1 MNTMEAIC
9 SRKSVR
15 CYNGKNISEAEL
27 KQLLKAAY
35 ATPVGM
41 KAYDTLILTVVTNK
55 DFMDKLNADSAAMM
69 GRSDAVPLY
78 GAPTLIIVS
87 STLPGGARDNV
98 AYSNAAC
105 IVENIALEAV
115 ELGIGTCHIWGAIRA
130 LNANPELVKKLNLP
144 EGYVPCC
151 AVILGHTDETYELRE
166 IPMDRIK
173 TDYLA

>member
-9 SRKSVR
+9 SRKSIR
-15 CYNGKNISEAEL
+15 SYNGKNISEAEL

-35 ATPVGM
+35 AAPVGM
-41 KAYDTLILTVVTNK
+41 KAYDTLILTVVTNQA
-55 DFMDKLNADSAAMM
+55 FMDKLNADSAAMT
-69 GRSDAVPLY
+69 GRPDAIPLY

-98 AYSNAAC
+98 AYSSAAC

-130 LNANPELVKKLNLP
+130 LNANPELVKELNLP

-151 AVILGHTDETYELRE
+151 AVILGHTDEAYGLRE
-166 IPMDRIK
+166 IPAGRIK
-173 TDYLA
+173 TNYLA